1 MFWSVFVYVAFATV
15 IAFWLGRP
23 LIRLS
28 FNNEKFNAAFRYAL
42 VRLRDAAEA
51 VALYRGE
58 EPERRQLRDRF
69 EPVVSNYKRF
79 VNKTMV
85 FTGWNLSMS
94 HIIIPLPW
102 MLQAPR
108 LFSGQIQLGAV
119 IQSVAAFGAIQEALS
134 FFRNSYDVFAGY
146 RASILRLYGL
156 VTANEQSRALPK
168 LDVDSRRPR
177 RDRARRRRGPRSG
190 TVTS

>member
-1 MFWSVFVYVAFATV
+1 MPPKS
-15 IAFWLGRP
+15 
-23 LIRLS
+23 
-28 FNNEKFNAAFRYAL
+28 
-42 VRLRDAAEA
+42 

-58 EPERRQLRDRF
+58 KAERLQLRCRF

-85 FTGWNLSMS
+85 FTGWNLSVS

-108 LFSGQIQLGAV
+108 LFTGQIQLGAV
-119 IQSVAAFGAIQEALS
+119 TQSVAAFGAIQDALS

-146 RASILRLYGL
+146 RASIIRLHGL

-168 LDVDSRRPR
+168 LTVDDQHRR
-177 RDRARRRRGPRSG
+177 RDRTRRRRGPQSG
-190 TVTS
+190 RRAADQRPEPAAGSG